1 MPTLITTQKANE
13 KGTFKITA
21 AFADETDASMT
32 PNTGLNWTLTDD
44 AGNVINSRSAVTIT
58 PASSVDIILSGND
71 LAIGNNGTKRIL
83 TIQGTYDS
91 SAGSNLPLK
100 DEIVFYIHDLLAVS

>member
-1 MPTLITTQKANE
+1 MPSEITTHAVENA
-13 KGTFKITA
+13 TFVITI
-21 AFADETDASMT
+21 AFTDETSAAVT
-32 PNTGLNWTLTDD
+32 PDTGLNWTLTDA